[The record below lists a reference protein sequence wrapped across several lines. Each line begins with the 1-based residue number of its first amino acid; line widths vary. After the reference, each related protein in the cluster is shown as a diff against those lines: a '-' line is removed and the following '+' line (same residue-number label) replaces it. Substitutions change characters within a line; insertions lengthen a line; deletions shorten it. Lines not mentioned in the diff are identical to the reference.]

1 MKLTYGIYWTDK
13 EYDGFRGRRCKFFR
27 ELTEM
32 KEYLDELLSDNQIDE
47 IKLKKI
53 EEY

>member
-13 EYDGFRGRRCKFFR
+13 AYGDFRGKRCRFFR
-27 ELTEM
+27 EETEM
-32 KEYLDELLSDNQIDE
+32 KEYLDELLSDDQIYE